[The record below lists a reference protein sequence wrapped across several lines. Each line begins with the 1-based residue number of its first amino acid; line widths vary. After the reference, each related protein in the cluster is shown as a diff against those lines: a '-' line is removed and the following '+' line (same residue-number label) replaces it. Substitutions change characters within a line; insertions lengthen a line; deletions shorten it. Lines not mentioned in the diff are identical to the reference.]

1 MRKAV
6 FIILWC
12 VIGVMPL
19 TGQTVDQEVVDGC
32 EFLRM
37 GRFDNAYASFS
48 KGARFGSVTAQYYL
62 AYCQAE
68 GYGVAKDDKK
78 AFMLY
83 RRVAERGLPIAQAR
97 LAYLLYK
104 GIGTNKDATK
114 ANYWMGK
121 ATNYSNID
129 SYTTYVLGLCY
140 EEGLGREKDMEKA
153 MECFQKSCSK
163 NVDEAFIHT
172 AMLFAEGQL
181 LKQDYTQ
188 ALSIINN
195 AIEHIGSGFDYA
207 CKGKILT
214 LMSNKNEAENVW
226 HSMINNYPYSAVQS
240 SDDFSMYMRGASP
253 IPNDVIQNL
262 YAKADAASKS
272 SSHSYYSLEEEDDDS
287 HVQNVINI
295 TYTTAPSIQHQ
306 EPASTPSITQAPK
319 KEDTPTPAHSSTP
332 APKKEETRAD
342 VDVNLPTTTINND
355 NTFAVIIANEHYQD
369 VAPVPYANNDG
380 AVFAEYCRQSL
391 GLPATNVHLVK
402 DATLN
407 NMKREINWLKQ
418 VSDAY
423 KGTAR
428 IIVYYAGHGI
438 PDESTRN
445 AYLLPVDGFGTDI
458 TTGYSLQSLYATLGA
473 LQAKSITV
481 FLDAC
486 FSGSMRDGGMMASA
500 RGVAIKAKNN
510 VPTGNMVVFSAA
522 SGEETAYPYKEKRHG
537 LFTYYLL
544 KKLQMSKGNMSL
556 GDLQNYVADEVAKK
570 SIVVNGK
577 SQTPTVSASTNIGEG
592 WKSWTLK

>member
-104 GIGTNKDATK
+104 GIGTNKDVTK
-114 ANYWMGK
+114 ANYWINK
-121 ATNYSNID
+121 ATNYSYID

-140 EEGLGREKDMEKA
+140 EEGLGREKDMAKA

-214 LMSNKNEAENVW
+214 LMNNKKEAENVW
-226 HSMINNYPYSAVQS
+226 RSMINNYPYFAVQS

-272 SSHSYYSLEEEDDDS
+272 SSHSYYSLEEDDDN

-306 EPASTPSITQAPK
+306 EPASTPSIAQAPK
-319 KEDTPTPAHSSTP
+319 KEDTPTPAHSSTS
-332 APKKEETRAD
+332 ASKKEEIRAD
-342 VDVNLPTTTINND
+342 VDVNLPTTTISNA

-380 AVFAEYCRQSL
+380 AIFAEYCRQSL

-423 KGTAR
+423 KGAAK

-445 AYLLPVDGFGTDI
+445 AYLLPIDGFGTDI

-500 RGVAIKAKNN
+500 RGVAIKANRN

-522 SGEETAYPYKEKRHG
+522 SGEETAYPYKEKHHG

-556 GDLQNYVADEVAKK
+556 GDLQDYVTDEVAKK

-577 SQTPTVSASTNIGEG
+577 SQTPTVTPSANIGEG
-592 WKSWTLK
+592 WRSWTLK

>member
-1 MRKAV
+1 MREAA
-6 FIILWC
+6 FIILWYFM
-12 VIGVMPL
+12 GVMPVM
-19 TGQTVDQEVVDGC
+19 GQTVDQEVLDGC

-68 GYGVAKDDKK
+68 GYGVAKDDNK
-78 AFMLY
+78 AFSLY
-83 RRVAERGLPIAQAR
+83 RKVAERGLPIAQAR
-97 LAYLLYK
+97 LAYILYK
-104 GIGTNKDATK
+104 GIGTNKDANK
-114 ANYWMGK
+114 ARYWMDK
-121 ATNYSNID
+121 ATNYNYID

-140 EEGLGREKDMEKA
+140 EEGLGREKDMAKA
-153 MECFQKSCSK
+153 MECFQKACSK
-163 NVDEAFIHT
+163 NVDEALIHT
-172 AMLFAEGQL
+172 AMLFAEGQV
-181 LKQDYTQ
+181 LKQDFTQ

-214 LMSNKNEAENVW
+214 LMNRKKEAE
-226 HSMINNYPYSAVQS
+226 SMWKTIISNYPYFAVQS
-240 SDDFSMYMRGASP
+240 SDDFSMYMRGISP

-272 SSHSYYSLEEEDDDS
+272 SSYSYNSLKEDDG
-287 HVQNVINI
+287 QANNIINI

-306 EPASTPSITQAPK
+306 EVATAPSIAQL
-319 KEDTPTPAHSSTP
+319 
-332 APKKEETRAD
+332 PKKEESPNPVSTKENTKAD
-342 VDVNLPTTTINND
+342 VDINLPTTTTINN

-369 VAPVPYANNDG
+369 VAPVPYAGNDG
-380 AVFAEYCRQSL
+380 AIFAEYCKQSL
-391 GLPATNVHLVK
+391 GLPATNVHLIK

-418 VSDAY
+418 VSNAY
-423 KGTAR
+423 KGTAK

-438 PDESTRN
+438 PDESTRD
-445 AYLLPVDGFGTDI
+445 AYLLPIDGFGTDI
-458 TTGYSLQSLYATLGA
+458 TTGYSLQSLYATLGS
-473 LQAKSITV
+473 LQSKSVTV

-486 FSGSMRDGGMMASA
+486 FSGSMRDGNMIASA
-500 RGVAIKAKNN
+500 RGVAIKVKNSTL
-510 VPTGNMVVFSAA
+510 TGNMVVFTAA
-522 SGEETAYPYKEKRHG
+522 SGEETAYPYKEKHHG

-544 KKLQMSKGNMSL
+544 KKLQMSQGNIVL
-556 GDLQNYVADEVAKK
+556 DDLQKYVTEEVAKK

-577 SQTPTVSASTNIGEG
+577 SQTPTISSSSSIGDN

>member
-1 MRKAV
+1 MRKA
-6 FIILWC
+6 FIILFC
-12 VIGVMPL
+12 VIGVISL
-19 TGQTVDQEVVDGC
+19 KAQTADQEVVDGC

-68 GYGVAKDDKK
+68 GYGVEKDDRKTF
-78 AFMLY
+78 ALY

-97 LAYLLYK
+97 MAYILYK
-104 GIGTNKDATK
+104 GIGTNKDRTK
-114 ANYWMGK
+114 ANYWMNK
-121 ATNYSNID
+121 ATNYSYID

-181 LKQDYTQ
+181 VKQDFPQ

-195 AIEHIGSGFDYA
+195 AIENIGSGFDYA

-214 LMSNKNEAENVW
+214 LMGKKKEAETVW
-226 HSMINNYPYSAVQS
+226 HTMINKYPYYAVQS

-262 YAKADAASKS
+262 YAKADETSKS
-272 SSHSYYSLEEEDDDS
+272 SWHRYYYMDDEDDS
-287 HVQNVINI
+287 QASNNITI
-295 TYTTAPSIQHQ
+295 TYTTSPSI
-306 EPASTPSITQAPK
+306 AQAPK
-319 KEDTPTPAHSSTP
+319 PAESP
-332 APKKEETRAD
+332 ANAPITEENKAD
-342 VDVNLPTTTINND
+342 VDENLPTTTTIND

-369 VAPVPYANNDG
+369 IAAVPYANNDG
-380 AVFAEYCRQSL
+380 AIFAEYCKKSL

-402 DATLN
+402 NATLN

-428 IIVYYAGHGI
+428 IIFYYAGHGI
-438 PDESTRN
+438 PDETTRD
-445 AYLLPVDGFGTDI
+445 AYLLPVDGLGTDI
-458 TTGYSLQSLYATLGA
+458 TTGLSLQEIYTTLGE
-473 LQAKSITV
+473 LKAKSITV

-486 FSGSMRDGGMMASA
+486 FSGSMRDGNMIASA
-500 RGVAIKAKNN
+500 RGVAIKAKSSA
-510 VPTGNMVVFSAA
+510 PKGNMVVLSAA
-522 SGEETAYPYKEKRHG
+522 SGDETAYPYKEKHHG

-544 KKLQMSKGNMSL
+544 KKLQASNGNTSL
-556 GDLQNYVADEVAKK
+556 GELQSYIADEVAKK

-577 SQTPTVSASTNIGEG
+577 SQTPTVLPSVNVGDS

>member
-1 MRKAV
+1 MK
-6 FIILWC
+6 
-12 VIGVMPL
+12 
-19 TGQTVDQEVVDGC
+19 
-32 EFLRM
+32 
-37 GRFDNAYASFS
+37 
-48 KGARFGSVTAQYYL
+48 
-62 AYCQAE
+62 
-68 GYGVAKDDKK
+68 
-78 AFMLY
+78 
-83 RRVAERGLPIAQAR
+83 
-97 LAYLLYK
+97 
-104 GIGTNKDATK
+104 
-114 ANYWMGK
+114 
-121 ATNYSNID
+121 
-129 SYTTYVLGLCY
+129 
-140 EEGLGREKDMEKA
+140 
-153 MECFQKSCSK
+153 
-163 NVDEAFIHT
+163 
-172 AMLFAEGQL
+172 
-181 LKQDYTQ
+181 
-188 ALSIINN
+188 
-195 AIEHIGSGFDYA
+195 
-207 CKGKILT
+207 
-214 LMSNKNEAENVW
+214 
-226 HSMINNYPYSAVQS
+226 
-240 SDDFSMYMRGASP
+240 
-253 IPNDVIQNL
+253 
-262 YAKADAASKS
+262 
-272 SSHSYYSLEEEDDDS
+272 EDDS
-287 HVQNVINI
+287 QVNNTINI
-295 TYTTAPSIQHQ
+295 TYTVAPSIQHQ
-306 EPASTPSITQAPK
+306 EATIAPNI
-319 KEDTPTPAHSSTP
+319 AQS
-332 APKKEETRAD
+332 PKKEEPPTPVSTKEETKAD

-423 KGTAR
+423 KGAAK

-445 AYLLPVDGFGTDI
+445 AYLLPIDGFGTDI

-500 RGVAIKAKNN
+500 RGVAIKANRN

-522 SGEETAYPYKEKRHG
+522 SGEETAYPYKEKHHG

-556 GDLQNYVADEVAKK
+556 GDLQDYVTDEVAKK

-577 SQTPTVSASTNIGEG
+577 SQTPTVTPSANIGEG
-592 WKSWTLK
+592 WRSWTLK

>member
-1 MRKAV
+1 MRKA
-6 FIILWC
+6 FIILFC
-12 VIGVMPL
+12 VIGVITL
-19 TGQTVDQEVVDGC
+19 KAQTTDQEVVDGC

-37 GRFDNAYASFS
+37 GRFDNAYAMFS

-68 GYGVAKDDKK
+68 GYGVEKDDKK
-78 AFMLY
+78 AFALF

-97 LAYLLYK
+97 MAYILYK
-104 GIGTNKDATK
+104 GIGTNKDQTK
-114 ANYWMGK
+114 ANYWMNK
-121 ATNYSNID
+121 ATNYSYID

-172 AMLFAEGQL
+172 AMLFAEGRL
-181 LKQDYTQ
+181 LKQDFPQ

-195 AIEHIGSGFDYA
+195 AIENIGSGFDYA

-214 LMSNKNEAENVW
+214 LMGKKKEAETVW
-226 HSMINNYPYSAVQS
+226 HTMINKYPYYAVQS

-262 YAKADAASKS
+262 YAKADETSKS
-272 SSHSYYSLEEEDDDS
+272 SWHRYNYMDDEDDS
-287 HVQNVINI
+287 QASNNITI
-295 TYTTAPSIQHQ
+295 TYTTSPSI
-306 EPASTPSITQAPK
+306 AQAPK
-319 KEDTPTPAHSSTP
+319 PTESPAN
-332 APKKEETRAD
+332 APITEENKAD
-342 VDVNLPTTTINND
+342 VDENLPTTTTIND

-369 VAPVPYANNDG
+369 VASVPYANNDG
-380 AVFAEYCRQSL
+380 AIFAEYCKKCL

-402 DATLN
+402 NATLN

-423 KGTAR
+423 KGSAK
-428 IIVYYAGHGI
+428 IIIYYAGHGI
-438 PDESTRN
+438 PDETTRD
-445 AYLLPVDGFGTDI
+445 AYLLPVDGLGTDI
-458 TTGYSLQSLYATLGA
+458 STGYSLQALYATLGD
-473 LQAKSITV
+473 LHAKSITV

-486 FSGSMRDGGMMASA
+486 FSGSMRDGSMIASA
-500 RGVAIKAKNN
+500 RGVAIKAKSSA
-510 VPTGNMVVFSAA
+510 PKGNMVVFSAA
-522 SGEETAYPYKEKRHG
+522 SGDETAYPYKEKGHG

-544 KKLQMSKGNMSL
+544 KKMQLSKGSLSL
-556 GDLQNYVADEVAKK
+556 GELQNYISGEVAKR

-577 SQTPTVSASTNIGEG
+577 SQTPTVLSSVNVGDS

>member
-19 TGQTVDQEVVDGC
+19 TGQTIDQEVVDGC

-104 GIGTNKDATK
+104 GIGTNKDVTK
-114 ANYWMGK
+114 ANYWINK
-121 ATNYSNID
+121 ATNYSYID

-140 EEGLGREKDMEKA
+140 EEGLGREKDMAKA

-163 NVDEAFIHT
+163 NVDEALIHT

-207 CKGKILT
+207 CKGKILA
-214 LMSNKNEAENVW
+214 LMNNKKEAENVW
-226 HSMINNYPYSAVQS
+226 RSMINNYPYFAVQS

-272 SSHSYYSLEEEDDDS
+272 SSHSYYSLEEDDDN

-306 EPASTPSITQAPK
+306 EPASTPSIAQAPK
-319 KEDTPTPAHSSTP
+319 KEDTPTPAHSSTS
-332 APKKEETRAD
+332 ASKKEEIRAD
-342 VDVNLPTTTINND
+342 VDVNLPTTTISNA

-380 AVFAEYCRQSL
+380 AIFADYCRQSL

-423 KGTAR
+423 KGAAK

-445 AYLLPVDGFGTDI
+445 AYLLPIDGFGTDI

-500 RGVAIKAKNN
+500 RGVAIKANRN

-522 SGEETAYPYKEKRHG
+522 SGEETAYPYKEKHHG

-556 GDLQNYVADEVAKK
+556 GDLQDYVTDEVAKK

-577 SQTPTVSASTNIGEG
+577 SQTPTVTPSANIGEG
-592 WKSWTLK
+592 WRSWTLK

>member
-1 MRKAV
+1 MRRLA

-19 TGQTVDQEVVDGC
+19 MGQTIDQEVADGC

-37 GRFDNAYASFS
+37 GRFDKAYASFS
-48 KGARFGSVTAQYYL
+48 KGARFGSVVAQYYL

-68 GYGVAKDDKK
+68 GYGVTKDDKM
-78 AFMLY
+78 AFTLY

-104 GIGTNKDATK
+104 GIGTSKDVAK
-114 ANYWMGK
+114 ARYWIEK
-121 ATNYSNID
+121 ATNYSYID

-140 EEGLGREKDMEKA
+140 EEGLGREQDMAKA
-153 MECFQKSCSK
+153 MECFQKSCKK
-163 NVDEAFIHT
+163 NVDEALIHT
-172 AMLFAEGQL
+172 AMLFAEGRYL
-181 LKQDYTQ
+181 TQDFPQ

-195 AIEHIGSGFDYA
+195 AIENVGSGFDYA

-214 LMSNKNEAENVW
+214 LMGNRKEAGTVW
-226 HSMINNYPYSAVQS
+226 SAMISNYPYYAVQS
-240 SDDFSMYMRGASP
+240 SDDFSMYMRGTSP
-253 IPNDVIQNL
+253 IPNDVITSL
-262 YAKADAASKS
+262 YAKADVASKS
-272 SSHSYYSLEEEDDDS
+272 SKYSYNSLKEDDS
-287 HVQNVINI
+287 HANNSINI
-295 TYTTAPSIQHQ
+295 TYTMAPSIQHQ
-306 EPASTPSITQAPK
+306 EVAAAPSVPQAPK
-319 KEDTPTPAHSSTP
+319 TEVPVATS
-332 APKKEETRAD
+332 PKTESVNVD
-342 VDVNLPTTTINND
+342 VDVNLPTTNITND

-369 VAPVPYANNDG
+369 VASVPYASNDG
-380 AVFAEYCRQSL
+380 TIFAEYCRKSL

-423 KGTAR
+423 KGSAK
-428 IIVYYAGHGI
+428 IIVYFAGHGI
-438 PDESTRN
+438 PDEATRN
-445 AYLLPVDGFGTDI
+445 AYLLPVDGFATDI
-458 TTGYSLQSLYATLGA
+458 TTGYSLQALYATLGE

-500 RGVAIKAKNN
+500 RGVAIKAKSNA
-510 VPTGNMVVFSAA
+510 PKGNMVVFSAA
-522 SGEETAYPYKEKRHG
+522 SGEETAYPYKEKHHG

-544 KKLQMSKGNMSL
+544 KKLQMSKGNISL
-556 GDLQNYVADEVAKK
+556 GDLQSYVTEEVAKK

-577 SQTPTVSASTNIGEG
+577 SQTPTISSSANIGEG
-592 WKSWTLK
+592 WRSWTLR

>member
-1 MRKAV
+1 MRETA
-6 FIILWC
+6 FIILWYFM
-12 VIGVMPL
+12 GVMPVM
-19 TGQTVDQEVVDGC
+19 GQTVDQEVLDGC

-68 GYGVAKDDKK
+68 GYGVAKDDNK
-78 AFMLY
+78 AFSLY
-83 RRVAERGLPIAQAR
+83 RKVAERGLPIAQAR
-97 LAYLLYK
+97 LAYILYK
-104 GIGTNKDATK
+104 GIGTNKDANK
-114 ANYWMGK
+114 ARYWMDK
-121 ATNYSNID
+121 ATNYNYID

-140 EEGLGREKDMEKA
+140 EEGLGREKDMAKA
-153 MECFQKSCSK
+153 MECFQKACSK
-163 NVDEAFIHT
+163 NVDEALIHT
-172 AMLFAEGQL
+172 AMLFAEGQV
-181 LKQDYTQ
+181 LKQDFTQ

-214 LMSNKNEAENVW
+214 LMNRKKEAE
-226 HSMINNYPYSAVQS
+226 SMWKTIISNYPYFAVQS
-240 SDDFSMYMRGASP
+240 SDDFSMYMRGISP

-272 SSHSYYSLEEEDDDS
+272 SSYSYNSLKEDDG
-287 HVQNVINI
+287 QANNIINI

-306 EPASTPSITQAPK
+306 EVATAPSITQL
-319 KEDTPTPAHSSTP
+319 
-332 APKKEETRAD
+332 PKKEESPNPVSTKENTKAD
-342 VDVNLPTTTINND
+342 VDINLPTTTTINN

-369 VAPVPYANNDG
+369 VAPVPYAGNDG
-380 AVFAEYCRQSL
+380 AIFAEYCKQSL
-391 GLPATNVHLVK
+391 GLPATNVHLIK

-418 VSDAY
+418 VSNAY
-423 KGTAR
+423 KGTAK

-438 PDESTRN
+438 PDESTRD
-445 AYLLPVDGFGTDI
+445 AYLLPIDGFGTDI
-458 TTGYSLQSLYATLGA
+458 TTGYSLQSLYATLGS
-473 LQAKSITV
+473 LQSKSVTV

-486 FSGSMRDGGMMASA
+486 FSGSMRDGNMIASA
-500 RGVAIKAKNN
+500 RGVAIKVKNSTL
-510 VPTGNMVVFSAA
+510 TGNMVVFTAA
-522 SGEETAYPYKEKRHG
+522 SGEETAYPYKEKHHG

-544 KKLQMSKGNMSL
+544 KKLQMSQGNIVL
-556 GDLQNYVADEVAKK
+556 DDLQKYVTEEVAKK

-577 SQTPTVSASTNIGEG
+577 SQTPTISSSSSIGDN

>member
-1 MRKAV
+1 MRKA
-6 FIILWC
+6 FIILFC
-12 VIGVMPL
+12 IIGVITL
-19 TGQTVDQEVVDGC
+19 KAQTTDQEVVDGC

-37 GRFDNAYASFS
+37 GRFDNAYAMFS

-68 GYGVAKDDKK
+68 GYGVEKDDKK
-78 AFMLY
+78 AFALF

-97 LAYLLYK
+97 MAYILYK
-104 GIGTNKDATK
+104 GIGTNKDQTK
-114 ANYWMGK
+114 ANYWMNK
-121 ATNYSNID
+121 ATNYSYID

-181 LKQDYTQ
+181 VKQDFPQ

-195 AIEHIGSGFDYA
+195 AIENIGSGFDYA

-214 LMSNKNEAENVW
+214 LMGKKKEAETVW
-226 HSMINNYPYSAVQS
+226 HTMINKYPYYAVQS

-262 YAKADAASKS
+262 YAKADETSKS
-272 SSHSYYSLEEEDDDS
+272 SWHRYNYMDDEDDS
-287 HVQNVINI
+287 QASNNITI
-295 TYTTAPSIQHQ
+295 TYTTSPSI
-306 EPASTPSITQAPK
+306 AQAPK
-319 KEDTPTPAHSSTP
+319 PAESP
-332 APKKEETRAD
+332 ANAPITEENKAD
-342 VDVNLPTTTINND
+342 VDENLPTTTTIND

-369 VAPVPYANNDG
+369 VASVPYANNDG
-380 AVFAEYCRQSL
+380 AIFAEYCKKCL

-402 DATLN
+402 NATLN

-423 KGTAR
+423 KGSAK
-428 IIVYYAGHGI
+428 IIIYYAGHGI
-438 PDESTRN
+438 PDETTRD
-445 AYLLPVDGFGTDI
+445 AYLLPVDGLGTDV
-458 TTGYSLQSLYATLGA
+458 TTGYSLQALYATLGD
-473 LQAKSITV
+473 LHAKSITV

-486 FSGSMRDGGMMASA
+486 FSGSMRDGSMIASA
-500 RGVAIKAKNN
+500 RGVAIKAKSSA
-510 VPTGNMVVFSAA
+510 PKGNMVVFSAA
-522 SGEETAYPYKEKRHG
+522 SGDETAYPYKEKGHG

-544 KKLQMSKGNMSL
+544 KKMQLSKGSLSL
-556 GDLQNYVADEVAKK
+556 GELQNYISGEVAKR

-577 SQTPTVSASTNIGEG
+577 SQTPTVLSSVNVGDS

>member
-1 MRKAV
+1 MRKA
-6 FIILWC
+6 FIILFC
-12 VIGVMPL
+12 VIGVISL
-19 TGQTVDQEVVDGC
+19 KAQTADQEVVDGC

-68 GYGVAKDDKK
+68 GYGVEKDDRKTF
-78 AFMLY
+78 ALY

-97 LAYLLYK
+97 MAYILYK
-104 GIGTNKDATK
+104 GIGTNKDRTK
-114 ANYWMGK
+114 ANYWMNK
-121 ATNYSNID
+121 ATNYSYID

-181 LKQDYTQ
+181 VKQDFPQ

-195 AIEHIGSGFDYA
+195 AIENIGSGFDYA

-214 LMSNKNEAENVW
+214 LMGKKKEAETVW
-226 HSMINNYPYSAVQS
+226 HTMINKYPYYAVQS

-262 YAKADAASKS
+262 YAKADETSKS
-272 SSHSYYSLEEEDDDS
+272 SWHRYYYMDDEDDS
-287 HVQNVINI
+287 QASNNITI
-295 TYTTAPSIQHQ
+295 TYTTSPSI
-306 EPASTPSITQAPK
+306 AQAPK
-319 KEDTPTPAHSSTP
+319 PAESP
-332 APKKEETRAD
+332 ANAPITEENKAD
-342 VDVNLPTTTINND
+342 VDENLPTTTTIND

-369 VAPVPYANNDG
+369 VASVPYANNDG
-380 AVFAEYCRQSL
+380 AIFAEYCKKCL

-402 DATLN
+402 NATLN

-423 KGTAR
+423 KGSAK
-428 IIVYYAGHGI
+428 IIIYYAGHGI
-438 PDESTRN
+438 PDETTRD
-445 AYLLPVDGFGTDI
+445 AYLLPVDGLGTDI
-458 TTGYSLQSLYATLGA
+458 STGYSLQALYATLGD
-473 LQAKSITV
+473 LHAKSITV

-486 FSGSMRDGGMMASA
+486 FSGSMRDGSMIASA
-500 RGVAIKAKNN
+500 RGVAIKAKSSA
-510 VPTGNMVVFSAA
+510 PKGNMVVFSAA
-522 SGEETAYPYKEKRHG
+522 SGDETAYPYKEKEHG

-544 KKLQMSKGNMSL
+544 KKMQLSKGNLSL
-556 GDLQNYVADEVAKK
+556 GELQNYISGEVTKR

-577 SQTPTVSASTNIGEG
+577 SQTPTVLSSVNVGDS

>member
-1 MRKAV
+1 MRKA
-6 FIILWC
+6 FIILFC
-12 VIGVMPL
+12 VIGVISL
-19 TGQTVDQEVVDGC
+19 KAQTADQEVVDGC
-32 EFLRM
+32 EFLRI

-68 GYGVAKDDKK
+68 GYGVEKDDRKTF
-78 AFMLY
+78 ALY

-97 LAYLLYK
+97 MAYILYK
-104 GIGTNKDATK
+104 GIGTNKDRTK
-114 ANYWMGK
+114 ANYWMNK
-121 ATNYSNID
+121 ATNYSYID

-181 LKQDYTQ
+181 VKQDFPQ

-195 AIEHIGSGFDYA
+195 AIENIGSGFDYA

-214 LMSNKNEAENVW
+214 LMGKKKEAETVW
-226 HSMINNYPYSAVQS
+226 HTMINKYPYYAVQS

-262 YAKADAASKS
+262 YAKADETSKS
-272 SSHSYYSLEEEDDDS
+272 SWHRYYYMDDEDDS
-287 HVQNVINI
+287 QASNNITI
-295 TYTTAPSIQHQ
+295 TYTTSPSI
-306 EPASTPSITQAPK
+306 AQAPK
-319 KEDTPTPAHSSTP
+319 PAESP
-332 APKKEETRAD
+332 ANAPITEENKAD
-342 VDVNLPTTTINND
+342 VDENLPTTTTIND

-369 VAPVPYANNDG
+369 VASVPYANNDG
-380 AVFAEYCRQSL
+380 AIFAEYCKKCL

-402 DATLN
+402 NATLN

-423 KGTAR
+423 KGSAK
-428 IIVYYAGHGI
+428 IIIYYAGHGI
-438 PDESTRN
+438 PDETTRD
-445 AYLLPVDGFGTDI
+445 AYLLPVDGLGTDI
-458 TTGYSLQSLYATLGA
+458 STGYSLQALYATLGD
-473 LQAKSITV
+473 LHAKSITV

-486 FSGSMRDGGMMASA
+486 FSGSMRDGSMIASA
-500 RGVAIKAKNN
+500 RGVAIKAKSSA
-510 VPTGNMVVFSAA
+510 PKGNMVVFSAA
-522 SGEETAYPYKEKRHG
+522 SGDETAYPYKEKEHG

-544 KKLQMSKGNMSL
+544 KKMQLSKGNLSL
-556 GDLQNYVADEVAKK
+556 GELQNYISGEVTKR

-577 SQTPTVSASTNIGEG
+577 SQTPTVLSSVNVGDS

>member
-104 GIGTNKDATK
+104 GIGTNKDVTK
-114 ANYWMGK
+114 ANYWINK
-121 ATNYSNID
+121 ATNYSYID

-140 EEGLGREKDMEKA
+140 EEGLGREKDMAKA

-163 NVDEAFIHT
+163 NVDEALIHT
-172 AMLFAEGQL
+172 AMLFAGGQL

-214 LMSNKNEAENVW
+214 LMNNKKEAENVW
-226 HSMINNYPYSAVQS
+226 RSMINNYPYFAVQS

-272 SSHSYYSLEEEDDDS
+272 SSHSYYSLEEDDDN

-306 EPASTPSITQAPK
+306 EPASTPSIAQAPK
-319 KEDTPTPAHSSTP
+319 KEDTPTPAHSSTS
-332 APKKEETRAD
+332 ASKKEEIRAD
-342 VDVNLPTTTINND
+342 VDVNLPTTTISNA

-380 AVFAEYCRQSL
+380 AIFAEYCRQSL

-423 KGTAR
+423 KGAAK

-445 AYLLPVDGFGTDI
+445 AYLLPIDGFGTDI

-500 RGVAIKAKNN
+500 RGVAIKANRN

-522 SGEETAYPYKEKRHG
+522 SGEETAYPYKEKHHG

-556 GDLQNYVADEVAKK
+556 GDLQDYVTDEVAKK

-577 SQTPTVSASTNIGEG
+577 SQTPTVTPSANIGEG
-592 WKSWTLK
+592 WRSWTLK

>member
-1 MRKAV
+1 MRKA
-6 FIILWC
+6 FIILFC
-12 VIGVMPL
+12 VIGVISL
-19 TGQTVDQEVVDGC
+19 KAQTADQEVVDGC

-68 GYGVAKDDKK
+68 GYGVEKDDRKTF
-78 AFMLY
+78 ALY

-97 LAYLLYK
+97 MAYILYK
-104 GIGTNKDATK
+104 GIGTNKDRSK
-114 ANYWMGK
+114 ANYWMNK
-121 ATNYSNID
+121 ATNYSYID

-181 LKQDYTQ
+181 VKQDFPQ

-195 AIEHIGSGFDYA
+195 AIENIGSGFDYA

-214 LMSNKNEAENVW
+214 LMGKKKEAETVW
-226 HSMINNYPYSAVQS
+226 HTMINKYPYYAVQS

-262 YAKADAASKS
+262 YAKADETSKS
-272 SSHSYYSLEEEDDDS
+272 SWHRYYYMDDEDDS
-287 HVQNVINI
+287 QASNNITI
-295 TYTTAPSIQHQ
+295 TYTTSPSI
-306 EPASTPSITQAPK
+306 AQAPK
-319 KEDTPTPAHSSTP
+319 PAESP
-332 APKKEETRAD
+332 ANAPITEENKAD
-342 VDVNLPTTTINND
+342 VDENLPTTTTIND

-369 VAPVPYANNDG
+369 VASVPYANNDG
-380 AVFAEYCRQSL
+380 AIFAEYCKKCL

-402 DATLN
+402 NATLN

-423 KGTAR
+423 KGSAK
-428 IIVYYAGHGI
+428 IIIYYAGHGI
-438 PDESTRN
+438 PDETTRD
-445 AYLLPVDGFGTDI
+445 AYLLPVDGLGTDI
-458 TTGYSLQSLYATLGA
+458 STGYSLQALYATLGD
-473 LQAKSITV
+473 LHAKSITV

-486 FSGSMRDGGMMASA
+486 FSGSMRDGSMIASA
-500 RGVAIKAKNN
+500 RGVAIKAKSSA
-510 VPTGNMVVFSAA
+510 PKGNMVVFSAA
-522 SGEETAYPYKEKRHG
+522 SGDETAYPYKEKEHG

-544 KKLQMSKGNMSL
+544 KKMQLSKGNLSL
-556 GDLQNYVADEVAKK
+556 GELQNYISGEVTKR

-577 SQTPTVSASTNIGEG
+577 SQTPTVLSSVNVGDS

>member
-104 GIGTNKDATK
+104 GIGTNKDVTK
-114 ANYWMGK
+114 ANYWINK
-121 ATNYSNID
+121 ATNYSYID

-140 EEGLGREKDMEKA
+140 EEGLGREKDMAKA

-163 NVDEAFIHT
+163 NVDEALIHT

-214 LMSNKNEAENVW
+214 LMNNKKEAENVW
-226 HSMINNYPYSAVQS
+226 RSMINNYPYFAVQS

-272 SSHSYYSLEEEDDDS
+272 SSHSYNSLEADNIY
-287 HVQNVINI
+287 VNNNIINI
-295 TYTTAPSIQHQ
+295 TYTTIQSIQHQ
-306 EPASTPSITQAPK
+306 ETATNPTITQTPK
-319 KEDTPTPAHSSTP
+319 TEEPSTTTPMKEVA
-332 APKKEETRAD
+332 KAD
-342 VDVNLPTTTINND
+342 VDVNLPTTTSTND

-369 VAPVPYANNDG
+369 VAPVPFAINDG
-380 AVFAEYCRQSL
+380 TIFAEYCKKSF
-391 GLPATNVHLVK
+391 GLPATNVHFVK
-402 DATLN
+402 DATFN
-407 NMKREINWLKQ
+407 NIKFEINWIKQ
-418 VSDAY
+418 VVEAHEGSA
-423 KGTAR
+423 K
-428 IIVYYAGHGI
+428 IILYYAGHGI
-438 PDESTRN
+438 PDESSKS
-445 AYLLPVDGFGTDI
+445 AYLLPVDGYGTDV
-458 TTGYSLQSLYATLGA
+458 TTGYSLDKLYAELGSKP
-473 LQAKSITV
+473 AKSVIV
-481 FLDAC
+481 LLDAC
-486 FSGSMRDGGMMASA
+486 FSGANRDGKMLASA
-500 RGVAIKAKNN
+500 RGVAIKAKQE
-510 VPTGNMVVFSAA
+510 VPQGNIVVFSAA
-522 SGEETAYPYKEKRHG
+522 QGDQTAYPYKEKGHG
-537 LFTYYLL
+537 LFTYYIL
-544 KKLQMSKGNMSL
+544 KKLQETKGDVTIGEL
-556 GDLQNYVADEVAKK
+556 AEYVTTEVKKK
-570 SIVVNGK
+570 SVVVNSK
-577 SQTPTVSASTNIGEG
+577 LQTPTISPSNSASN
-592 WKSWTLK
+592 WKDWKMR

>member
-1 MRKAV
+1 MRKA
-6 FIILWC
+6 FIILFC
-12 VIGVMPL
+12 VIGVISL
-19 TGQTVDQEVVDGC
+19 KAQTADQEVVDGC

-68 GYGVAKDDKK
+68 GYGVEKDDRKTF
-78 AFMLY
+78 ALY

-97 LAYLLYK
+97 MAYILYK
-104 GIGTNKDATK
+104 GIGTNKDRTK
-114 ANYWMGK
+114 ANYWMNK
-121 ATNYSNID
+121 ATNYSYID

-181 LKQDYTQ
+181 VKQDFPQ

-195 AIEHIGSGFDYA
+195 AIENIGSGFDYA

-214 LMSNKNEAENVW
+214 LMGKKKEAETVW
-226 HSMINNYPYSAVQS
+226 HTMINKYPYYAVQS

-262 YAKADAASKS
+262 YAKADETSKS
-272 SSHSYYSLEEEDDDS
+272 SWHRYYYMDDEDDS
-287 HVQNVINI
+287 QASNNITI
-295 TYTTAPSIQHQ
+295 TYTTSPSI
-306 EPASTPSITQAPK
+306 AQAPK
-319 KEDTPTPAHSSTP
+319 PAESP
-332 APKKEETRAD
+332 ANAPITDENKAD
-342 VDVNLPTTTINND
+342 GDENLPTTTTIND

-369 VAPVPYANNDG
+369 IAAVPYANNDG
-380 AVFAEYCRQSL
+380 AIFAEYCKKSL

-402 DATLN
+402 NATLN

-428 IIVYYAGHGI
+428 IIFYYAGHGI
-438 PDESTRN
+438 PDETTRD
-445 AYLLPVDGFGTDI
+445 AYLLPVDGLGTDI
-458 TTGYSLQSLYATLGA
+458 TTGLSLQEIYTTLGE
-473 LQAKSITV
+473 LKAKSITV

-486 FSGSMRDGGMMASA
+486 FSGSMRDGNMIASA
-500 RGVAIKAKNN
+500 RGVAIKAKSSA
-510 VPTGNMVVFSAA
+510 PKGNMVVLSAA
-522 SGEETAYPYKEKRHG
+522 SGDETAYPYKEKHHG

-544 KKLQMSKGNMSL
+544 KKLQASNGNTSL
-556 GDLQNYVADEVAKK
+556 GELQSYIADEVAKK

-577 SQTPTVSASTNIGEG
+577 SQTPTVLPSVNVGDS

>member
-226 HSMINNYPYSAVQS
+226 HSMINNYPYFAVQS
-240 SDDFSMYMRGASP
+240 SDDFCMYMRGASP